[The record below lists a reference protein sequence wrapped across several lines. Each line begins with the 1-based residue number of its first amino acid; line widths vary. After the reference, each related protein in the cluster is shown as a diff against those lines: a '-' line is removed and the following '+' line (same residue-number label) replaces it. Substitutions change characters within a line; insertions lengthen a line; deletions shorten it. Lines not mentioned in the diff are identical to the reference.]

1 MKDLL
6 VYIPSRILMSL
17 FRLLPYGFAGWLGE
31 GIGRIFGRFD
41 EKHRL
46 IAMDNIRPSFRG
58 EKTETELQE
67 IIARLY
73 KSFGRGLIETVCL
86 AKMNPER
93 IKSLTEIEGLEHY
106 QEAHRQGKGVI
117 LLSAHF
123 GNWEWLGVALSVYGI
138 AMHAVMRPMNNR
150 YLDKLVQGWRIR
162 FGNVVLNKRTD
173 SGQIIKLLREGVA
186 VGFLLDQNVSH
197 RQAVFVNY
205 FGRLAA
211 TNKALAT
218 IALRTSAP
226 VLPTFIIKKPG
237 GYKIVIEKPLVL
249 PKTGRLKTDLF
260 EITALFTKVIE
271 GYVRRYPDHWL
282 WLHRRWKTR
291 PLDEEAEG

>member
-1 MKDLL
+1 MKGRTF
-6 VYIPSRILMSL
+6 YIVARLLMSL
-17 FRLLPYGFAGWLGE
+17 FRLLPYGLAGWIGE
-31 GIGRIFGRFD
+31 GIGRLFCRLD
-41 EKHRL
+41 TRHRL

-58 EKTETELQE
+58 EKTEAELQD
-67 IIARLY
+67 IIVRLY

-86 AKMNPER
+86 AKMSADR

-106 QEAHRQGKGVI
+106 RAAHAQGKGVV

-138 AMHAVMRPMNNR
+138 AMHAVMRPMNNP
-150 YLDKLVQGWRIR
+150 YLDKLVQGWRVR

-173 SGQIIKLLREGVA
+173 SGQIIKLLRKGVA
-186 VGFLLDQNVSH
+186 MGFLLDQNVGH
-197 RQAVFVNY
+197 RQAVFVDY
-205 FGRLAA
+205 FGRPAA

-218 IALRTSAP
+218 IVLRTGAP
-226 VLPTFIIKKPG
+226 VLPTFIVKKPG
-237 GYKIVIEKPLVL
+237 GYKVIIGKALVL
-249 PKTGRLKTDLF
+249 PKTGGLATDLL

-291 PLDEEAEG
+291 PENEKSA